1 VGKHWTKEELK
12 YIKKNCGILKDEL
25 IACKLFQLTGRICSG
40 NAVRQMRA
48 KLGIKKE
55 HGRGVCRLAA
65 KKPKEKKQMGLEAKK
80 LDGGGG

>member
-1 VGKHWTKEELK
+1 MGKHWTKEELK
-12 YIKKNCGILKDEL
+12 YIKKNCGILKDKV
-25 IACKLFQLTGRICSG
+25 IAFKLFQLTGRVCSS

-55 HGRGVCRLAA
+55 HGRGVCRLAP
-65 KKPKEKKQMGLEAKK
+65 KKPKQKKQVEQQK